1 MPRHYPDAVRTGQ
14 HRITFTGTGGEALAG
29 TLDLPPKE
37 PEAYALFAH
46 CFTGGKDNHATRRVS
61 RALTDR
67 GLAVLRFDF
76 TGVGDSGGE
85 FAQATFSSNVADI
98 VLAAAHLREHFTAP
112 SLIIG
117 HSLGGA
123 AVLAAAGDI
132 PEVRAVVTIGAPSD
146 PAHVAHLFEHALT
159 DIEHAGE
166 AEVCLGGRWFRIRR
180 EFLEDLRE
188 QRLADHITRLGKP
201 LLVLHSPD
209 DEIVDITNAAGIY
222 TAARH
227 PKSFIALDGA
237 NHLLTSPLHAKR
249 VAQLIAAWA
258 DPYLPETFTPEID

>member
-1 MPRHYPDAVRTGQ
+1 VIRRQPVA
-14 HRITFTGTGGEALAG
+14 FTGTGGETLSG

-46 CFTGGKDNHATRRVS
+46 CFTGGKDNQATRRVS

-67 GLAVLRFDF
+67 GLAVLRWDF
-76 TGVGDSGGE
+76 TGIGDSGGD
-85 FAQATFSSNVADI
+85 FAHATFSSNVADI
-98 VLAAAHLREHFTAP
+98 VLAAAHLRDHFTAP

-132 PEVRAVVTIGAPSD
+132 PEINAVVTIGAPSD

-166 AEVCLGGRWFRIRR
+166 AEVSLGGQWFRIRR
-180 EFLEDLRE
+180 EFLDDLRE
-188 QRLADHITRLGKP
+188 QRMTDHIARLGLP
-201 LLVLHSPD
+201 LLILHSPD
-209 DEIVDITNAAGIY
+209 DEIVDIGNAAGIY
-222 TAARH
+222 AAARH
-227 PKSFIALDGA
+227 PKSFISLDGA

-249 VAQLIAAWA
+249 VAQLIAAWV
-258 DPYLPETFTPEID
+258 DPYLPESFTPEID

>member
-1 MPRHYPDAVRTGQ
+1 MNDARQQRV
-14 HRITFTGTGGEALAG
+14 TFAGSAGETLAG
-29 TLDLPPKE
+29 VLDLPPKP

-46 CFTGGKDNHATRRVS
+46 CFTGGKDSQATRRVS

-76 TGVGDSGGE
+76 TGLGESGGE
-85 FAQATFSSNVADI
+85 FASATFSSNVADI
-98 VLAAAHLREHFTAP
+98 GLAADFLRREHGAP
-112 SLIIG
+112 SLVIG

-132 PEVRAVVTIGAPSD
+132 AEVGAVVTIGAPSD
-146 PAHVAHLFEHALT
+146 PAHVTHLFAT
-159 DIEHAGE
+159 ATADIERDGE
-166 AEVCLGGRWFRIRR
+166 AEVNVGGRPFRIRKQ
-180 EFLEDLRE
+180 FLDDLAGQQQAKRI
-188 QRLADHITRLGKP
+188 RALGRP

-209 DEIVDITNAAGIY
+209 DEIVGIDNAGGIY
-222 TAARH
+222 SAARH

-237 NHLLTSPLHAKR
+237 NHLLTHPRHAQR
-249 VAQLIAAWA
+249 VAQVIAAWA